1 MIRQII
7 FCDICGEEKEQ
18 TNHWFVA
25 YTENGDFHISVLNPS
40 KSVNPVAKHLCGQNC
55 MHKMLD
61 EFLTSTEA
69 AHAQAAGAA
78 KAAE

>member
-25 YTENGDFHISVLNPS
+25 YIENGDFHISGLNS
-40 KSVNPVAKHLCGQNC
+40 SNIVNPAAKHLCGQNC

-61 EFLTSTEA
+61 EFLTSTEG
-69 AHAQAAGAA
+69 AHTQPTGAA
-78 KAAE
+78 KAAK